1 MFSLQ
6 DNGHPDAQRACVS
19 KFSCKDPA
27 ISVQL
32 DGVALATGCA
42 AIFEVKTCLVE
53 ESADELYAKMEK
65 LK

>member
-1 MFSLQ
+1 M
-6 DNGHPDAQRACVS
+6 S

-42 AIFEVKTCLVE
+42 AILEVKTCLVE